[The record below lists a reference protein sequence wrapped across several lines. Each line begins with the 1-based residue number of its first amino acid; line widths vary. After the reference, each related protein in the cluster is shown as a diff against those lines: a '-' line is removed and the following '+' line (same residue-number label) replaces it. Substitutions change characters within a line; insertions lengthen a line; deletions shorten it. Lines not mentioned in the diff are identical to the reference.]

1 MEENTDRATHQ
12 GTSLLMTLLIIG
24 VIVGLV
30 IAGVAMLTKSGTK
43 ITATQTMIDET
54 QYTSYDGQT
63 VTGSQVSSL
72 VRQWG
77 NDEIGVVVKTLSAG
91 EIKFYYSLSG
101 LNLSEKS
108 AELGSEVDKSANK
121 KALAAMTQKSE
132 NGYINP
138 SAQFEVSVLRNK
150 NDVLVGVYFE
160 QK

>member
-1 MEENTDRATHQ
+1 MEENTERATNHA
-12 GTSLLMTLLIIG
+12 TALIITLVVIG
-24 VIVGLV
+24 VIVGV
-30 IAGVAMLTKSGTK
+30 VMYATGMLTKSSTK
-43 ITATQTMIDET
+43 ITATQTMMEET

-63 VTGSQVSSL
+63 ITGSQVASL

-77 NDEIGVVVKTLSAG
+77 NDEIGVVIKTLSSG

-101 LNLSEKS
+101 VNLTEKS